1 MKAAVYQG
9 VGNVQV
15 VDLPDPKPG
24 TKDVVIKVISS
35 GICGTDVAEYNVVN
49 SGAVELGHQFGHEFA
64 GVVAEVGSEVTGIS
78 TGMRV
83 TVNPMTAT
91 RIGRRNACMIGG
103 FSQYVLVEDAAIDY
117 NIYPLPANLTFE
129 DGALVE
135 PASVGMHGAN
145 TARPNP
151 DDQVLILGAGPI
163 GLGALAGMKALGI
176 KNVIVSDISEFRLE
190 KARALGADAVHNPKE
205 IDLVDFLE
213 KLYPDQMGVMGY
225 LDAVVDAAGVGSA
238 LEDITYLSK
247 GGARIS
253 IVALHKKA
261 IELEPMLFIYKNLE
275 MKGSVGYPTEFPQVI
290 EFMAS
295 GKVDLKPTITHRFPL
310 SEINTALKI
319 TTKQDETIKVLI
331 DMTA

>member
-1 MKAAVYQG
+1 MKAAIYQG

-24 TKDVVIKVISS
+24 PKDVVIKVISS

-64 GVVAEVGSEVTGIS
+64 GTVAEVGSEVTGIS

-83 TVNPMTAT
+83 TANPMTAT

-103 FSQYVLVEDAAIDY
+103 FSQYVLVEDAAIGY
-117 NIYPLPANLTFE
+117 NVYPLPDHLTFE

-135 PASVGMHGAN
+135 PASVGMHGVN
-145 TARPNP
+145 TAQPKP

-163 GLGALAGMKALGI
+163 GLSALAGMKALGV
-176 KNVIVSDISEFRLE
+176 KNVIVSDISDFRLE
-190 KARALGADAVHNPKE
+190 KARALGALAVHNPKE

-213 KLYPDQMGVMGY
+213 KVYPDQMGVMGY
-225 LDAVVDAAGVGSA
+225 LDVVVDAAGVGSA
-238 LEDITYLSK
+238 LEDVILLTK

-253 IVALHKKA
+253 IVALHKA
-261 IELEPMLFIYKNLE
+261 SISLEPMFFIYKDLQ

-290 EFMAS
+290 DFMAS

-310 SEINTALKI
+310 SEINTALKT
-319 TTKQDETIKVLI
+319 TTKTDAGIKVLI

>member
-1 MKAAVYQG
+1 MKAAIYQG
-9 VGNVQV
+9 VGNVKV
-15 VDLPDPKPG
+15 VDQPDPKPG
-24 TKDVVIKVISS
+24 PKDVVIKVISS
-35 GICGTDVAEYNVVN
+35 GICGTDVAEYNVLN
-49 SGAVELGHQFGHEFA
+49 SGAVEIGDQFGHEFA
-64 GVVAEVGSEVTGIS
+64 GTVAEVGSEVTGIS

-117 NIYPLPANLTFE
+117 NVYPLPDNLTFE

-135 PASVGMHGAN
+135 PASVGMHGVN

-151 DDQVLILGAGPI
+151 DDLALILGAGPI
-163 GLGALAGMKALGI
+163 GLSALAGMKALGI
-176 KNVIVSDISEFRLE
+176 KNVVVSDISEFRLE

-205 IDLVDFLE
+205 VDLVDFLE
-213 KLYPDQMGVMGY
+213 QTYPDLVPVMGY
-225 LDAVVDAAGVGSA
+225 FDVVVDAAGVGSA
-238 LEDITYLSK
+238 LEDVILLTKS
-247 GGARIS
+247 GARIS

-261 IELEPMLFIYKNLE
+261 IEIEPMFFIYKNLE

-290 EFMAS
+290 KFFAD
-295 GKVDLKPTITHRFPL
+295 GKIDLKSTITHRFPL
-310 SEINTALKI
+310 SDINAALKI
-319 TTKQDETIKVLI
+319 TTKQNETIKVLI

>member
-1 MKAAVYQG
+1 MKAAIYQG

-24 TKDVVIKVISS
+24 PKDVVIKVISS

-64 GVVAEVGSEVTGIS
+64 GTVAEVGSEVTGIS

-117 NIYPLPANLTFE
+117 NVYALPDHLTFE

-135 PASVGMHGAN
+135 PASVGMHGVN
-145 TARPNP
+145 TARPKQ

-163 GLGALAGMKALGI
+163 GLSALAGMKALGV

-190 KARALGADAVHNPKE
+190 KAKALGADAVHNPKE
-205 IDLVDFLE
+205 VDLVDFLE
-213 KLYPDQMGVMGY
+213 KVYPDQMGVMGY
-225 LDAVVDAAGVGSA
+225 LDVVVDAAGVGSA
-238 LEDITYLSK
+238 LEDVIYLSK

-253 IVALHKKA
+253 IVALHKSA
-261 IELEPMLFIYKNLE
+261 ISLEPMFFIYKNLE

-295 GKVDLKPTITHRFPL
+295 GKVDFKPTITHRFPL
-310 SEINTALKI
+310 AEINTALKM

-331 DMTA
+331 DMSA